1 MPAHHDSGAGPKNS
15 GQWGSRRKPLL
26 QPVAVDAEFKSDPAE
41 NLVGLQQQPVDGF
54 AQDRSGSTRPM
65 LPLGHTVADDTQFVA
80 IELDHR
86 EHPGG
91 QNPLTITFVEQV
103 FLADPLGQH
112 RGQLGGQVGRVDVV
126 RERYR
131 Q

>member
-1 MPAHHDSGAGPKNS
+1 
-15 GQWGSRRKPLL
+15 
-26 QPVAVDAEFKSDPAE
+26 
-41 NLVGLQQQPVDGF
+41 
-54 AQDRSGSTRPM
+54 M

-86 EHPGG
+86 EHPGA

-112 RGQLGGQVGRVDVV
+112 RGQLGGQAGRVDVV